1 MINLNSQSCDFV
13 IFGIKGDLSR
23 RKLIPSLYQLE
34 KSTKLYP
41 DTRIIGVGRANW
53 NKKKFLNI
61 VKKSLKQFMKE
72 KINETLWKKFS
83 DRFIFCNIDVNHMS
97 DFLKLKKLLHDKNK
111 IIVNYFAMPPNTFG
125 TICKGLGKTGLNTI
139 MARIIMEKP
148 LGSSFKT
155 SQDINNQVAK
165 YFKESQIFRI
175 DHYLGKETV
184 LNLLSLRFANSIFST
199 NWNNKTI
206 DHIQITVAEEVGIE
220 GRWGYFDQT
229 GQMKDMV
236 QNHLLQL
243 LTIIAMDQPTN
254 FHSDSIRDEKVKIL
268 RSLKVIKD
276 IDINNKTVIGQY
288 TSGILNGSK
297 VPAYLNEKGANK
309 KSNTETFV
317 ALRIDI
323 DNTRWN
329 GVPFY
334 LRTGKRLPYK
344 CSEIVI
350 FFKKISLNLFS
361 ETMQPLPQNKLII
374 RLEPDENINIE
385 ILNKVPSLQLQHK
398 LQPTNLKFY
407 YRDNIDFKKL
417 PNAYER
423 LLLECM
429 LGIQALF
436 VRRDEVEEAWKW
448 IDSVINIWKK
458 HTKKPNLYSA
468 GTWGPILSDN
478 IINIDGRYWN

>member
-1 MINLNSQSCDFV
+1 MFNLNSKSCDFV

-34 KSTKLYP
+34 KSKKLYY

-61 VKKSLKQFMKE
+61 VKESLNQFMKE
-72 KINETLWKKFS
+72 KINETLWKKFKT
-83 DRFIFCNIDVNHMS
+83 RFEFCNIDVNYIA
-97 DFLKLKKLLHDKNK
+97 DFSKLKKLLKDKNR
-111 IIVNYFAMPPNTFG
+111 IIINYFAMPPNTFG
-125 TICKGLGKTGLNTI
+125 NICKGLGKTGLNTVRT
-139 MARIIMEKP
+139 RIVIEKP

-184 LNLLSLRFANSIFST
+184 LNLLSLRFANSIFSN

-243 LTIIAMDQPTN
+243 LTIIAMEQPTS

-268 RSLKVIKD
+268 QSLRVIKD
-276 IDINNKTVIGQY
+276 CDINNKTVIGQY
-288 TSGILNGSK
+288 TSGVLNGK
-297 VPAYLNEKGANK
+297 NVPAYINEKGSNK

-350 FFKKISLNLFS
+350 FFKKIFLNLFS
-361 ETMQPLPQNKLII
+361 KTMQPLPQNKLII

-385 ILNKVPSLQLQHK
+385 ILNKVPSLQLQHQLK
-398 LQPTNLKFY
+398 PTNLRFY
-407 YRDNIDFKKL
+407 YTEDIDFNYL

-429 LGIQALF
+429 LGTQALF

-448 IDSVINIWKK
+448 IDSVINVWKK
-458 HTKKPNLYSA
+458 NKKNPELYSA
-468 GTWGPILSDN
+468 GTWGPILSDSM
-478 IINIDGRYWN
+478 INIDGRCWN